1 MANGPVLVVDF
12 GAQYAQLIAR
22 RVREAGVYSELVP
35 HSMPVDEILAKD
47 PKAIIL
53 SGGPASVFE
62 PGAPTIDTKVFE
74 SGVPVLGICYG
85 FQVMAYELG
94 GKVDKAALGEYGKTS
109 ATIGDADGIL
119 ADSPAE
125 QTTWMSHGVAV
136 EQAPA
141 GFEVLAHTE
150 GAPVAA
156 MADES
161 RKLYGVQWHP
171 EVKHSPLGQKLIENF
186 LHRCAALPNDWDASS
201 IIEDQVKKIREK
213 VGDAEVICGL
223 SGGVD
228 SAVAA
233 ALVHK
238 AIGDQLT
245 CVFVDHGL
253 LRKGEVEQ
261 VKHDFVAATGIRLI
275 TVDAA
280 DDFLDALAGVS
291 EPERKRKIIGEKFI
305 RTFEKAQRQVLEE
318 AGARGKEVKFLVQG
332 TLYPDVVESGGGDG
346 AANIK
351 SHHNVGGLPEDIKF
365 QLIEPLRT
373 LFKDEVR
380 AIGTELGLPDEIVW
394 RQPFP
399 GPGLG
404 IRIIGEITKER
415 LDLLREADAI
425 AREELSKAGLD
436 RDIWQCPVVLLADV
450 HSVGVQGDER
460 TYGSPIVLRPV
471 SSEDAMTADWSRVP
485 YDVLAT
491 ISTRITN
498 ECRQINRVVLD
509 CTSKPPATIEWE

>member
-1 MANGPVLVVDF
+1 MAAGPVLVVDF

-22 RVREAGVYSELVP
+22 RVREANVYSELVP
-35 HSMPVDEILAKD
+35 HSMPVDEMLAKD
-47 PKAIIL
+47 PQAIIL

-62 PGAPTIDTKVFE
+62 PGAPRVDKKLFE
-74 SGVPVLGICYG
+74 AGVPVLGICYG
-85 FQVMAYELG
+85 FQAMAYALG
-94 GKVDKAALGEYGKTS
+94 ANVDKAALGEYGKTETFIDKS
-109 ATIGDADGIL
+109 EGLLDG
-119 ADSPAE
+119 SPAD
-125 QTTWMSHGVAV
+125 QNTWMSHGVAV
-136 EQAPA
+136 KTAPE

-156 MADES
+156 MQDES

-171 EVKHSPLGQKLIENF
+171 EVKHTPMGQQLIETF
-186 LHRCAALPNDWDASS
+186 LHKCAGLGNNWDASS
-201 IIEDQVKKIREK
+201 IIEDQVAKIREK
-213 VGDAEVICGL
+213 VGDAQVICGL

-253 LRKGEVEQ
+253 LRKGEAEQ
-261 VKHDFVAATGIRLI
+261 VKHDFVEATGIKLI
-275 TVDAA
+275 AVDASE
-280 DDFLDALAGVS
+280 DFLTALKGVS
-291 EPERKRKIIGEKFI
+291 EPEKKRKIIGEKFI
-305 RTFEKAQRQVLEE
+305 RTFEKAQRQVIEE
-318 AGARGKEVKFLVQG
+318 AGASGKEVKFLVQG

-346 AANIK
+346 AATSSRTTMWVACRTTSSSSSSSHCVPCSRMRFVPSVPSLDCRTK
-351 SHHNVGGLPEDIKF
+351 SSGVSRSLA
-365 QLIEPLRT
+365 R
-373 LFKDEVR
+373 
-380 AIGTELGLPDEIVW
+380 
-394 RQPFP
+394 
-399 GPGLG
+399 LG

-471 SSEDAMTADWSRVP
+471 SSEDAMTADWSRIP

>member
-1 MANGPVLVVDF
+1 M
-12 GAQYAQLIAR
+12 
-22 RVREAGVYSELVP
+22 
-35 HSMPVDEILAKD
+35 
-47 PKAIIL
+47 
-53 SGGPASVFE
+53 
-62 PGAPTIDTKVFE
+62 
-74 SGVPVLGICYG
+74 
-85 FQVMAYELG
+85 
-94 GKVDKAALGEYGKTS
+94 
-109 ATIGDADGIL
+109 
-119 ADSPAE
+119 
-125 QTTWMSHGVAV
+125 
-136 EQAPA
+136 
-141 GFEVLAHTE
+141 LAHTE

-156 MADES
+156 MQDES

-171 EVKHSPLGQKLIENF
+171 EVKHTPMGQKLIENF
-186 LHRCAALPNDWDASS
+186 LHKCAGLGDNWNASN
-201 IIEDQVKKIREK
+201 IIDDQVTKIREK
-213 VGDAEVICGL
+213 VGDAQVICGL

-253 LRKGEVEQ
+253 LRKGEAEQ
-261 VKHDFVAATGIRLI
+261 VKHDFVKATGIKLI
-275 TVDAA
+275 AVDASE
-280 DDFLDALAGVS
+280 DFLTALKGVS
-291 EPERKRKIIGEKFI
+291 EPEKKRKIIGEKFI
-305 RTFEKAQRQVLEE
+305 RTFEKAQRQVIEE
-318 AGARGKEVKFLVQG
+318 AGASGKEVKFLVQG
-332 TLYPDVVESGGGDG
+332 TLYPDVVESGCGDG

-351 SHHNVGGLPEDIKF
+351 SHHNVAACRRTSNSSSSSRCAPCSRMRCA
-365 QLIEPLRT
+365 PLAPNSVCRMR
-373 LFKDEVR
+373 LSGVSHSR
-380 AIGTELGLPDEIVW
+380 S
-394 RQPFP
+394 
-399 GPGLG
+399 GLG

-471 SSEDAMTADWSRVP
+471 SSEDAMTADWSRIP